1 MINHVYLRMI
11 KLSHELIYKYDYF
24 CNFINIENYHKS
36 YFYKKLSSKFKIYN
50 YDKFYVYIQMTKS
63 TR

>member
-24 CNFINIENYHKS
+24 RD
-36 YFYKKLSSKFKIYN
+36 FYKKLFLNLRFI
-50 YDKFYVYIQMTKS
+50 F
-63 TR
+63 R

>member
-24 CNFINIENYHKS
+24 RD
-36 YFYKKLSSKFKIYN
+36 FYKYQELS
-50 YDKFYVYIQMTKS
+50 
-63 TR
+63 